1 LVLHA
6 SRRLMVPGERTVQTL
21 QDLFTPYGDVCFAGV
36 RENRGIRPGD
46 CGTTPRTVHI
56 TGIQRNQV
64 EDHVLSTLRS
74 VKRSTGLSLCHGADK
89 ETMDIEILDKDEAD
103 TFLFQF
109 QPILA
114 EQKNLTATAVETAN
128 LNPMTAFALS
138 LGAKRALW
146 LGLQNKKASD
156 DNVSLIRTVLSQ
168 FGEVMSIRYR
178 ASVPVPYA
186 SLVVFFA
193 DVYAAMNALIGLE
206 KGGNLLAPFAGS
218 EVKSAKWNG
227 VEDPPEVQRA
237 VISGLTIP
245 VPSQELF
252 VEVPPKRR
260 DYRYTLSSLSQE
272 RNAKP
277 WQRSRE
283 Q

>member
-1 LVLHA
+1 MSFVGPSCPMVDARIIMRIGALHA
-6 SRRLMVPGERTVQTL
+6 SRRLMVLGEWTVQTL
-21 QDLFTPYGDVCFAGV
+21 QDLFTPYGDVYFA
-36 RENRGIRPGD
+36 
-46 CGTTPRTVHI
+46 
-56 TGIQRNQV
+56 
-64 EDHVLSTLRS
+64 S
-74 VKRSTGLSLCHGADK
+74 VYEALQKHNVAFHRDP
-89 ETMDIEILDKDEAD
+89 ETDIKFLDKDEAD

-138 LGAKRALW
+138 LGEKRALW
-146 LGLQNKKASD
+146 LGLWNKKASD
-156 DNVSLIRTVLSQ
+156 DNVSLIQTVLSQ
-168 FGEVMSIRYR
+168 SGKMMSIRYH

-186 SLVVFFA
+186 SLVVFF
-193 DVYAAMNALIGLE
+193 VERRKLAL
-206 KGGNLLAPFAGS
+206 FAGS
-218 EVKSAKWNG
+218 EVKFAKWNG
-227 VEDPPEVQRA
+227 VEDPPEVRRV

-252 VEVPPKRR
+252 VEVPPKRQ
-260 DYRYTLSSLSQE
+260 DYWYTPSSLSQE

-277 WQRSRE
+277 WQQSQE